1 MAAAAYQFFDF
12 KPPPADMLREVL
24 HGLTSEPKTIAPKY
38 FYDERGSALF
48 EAITRLPEYYL
59 TRTELRLFDRCLGEV
74 RDAIGAGG
82 CVVEYGAGSSLKIRR
97 LLEALRPEAY
107 LPVDIS
113 RRHLER
119 TAAELHADF
128 PWLKVYPTCAD
139 LTEPLELPDV
149 VAGFHKIGFYPG
161 SSIGNFEPE
170 EARRFLGNVAASL
183 GAGAHLLIGVDRKK
197 DRAVLE
203 AAYNDAA
210 GVTSEFNLNVLNH
223 LNDELNADFNPGA
236 FRHKAYYNERHGCIQ
251 MFLESVEDQ
260 TVRLNGA
267 AIELARG
274 ETIHTENSYKYDLEE
289 FKALA
294 AAGGFTCTAAWTDP
308 DEYFALFL
316 LQVEQLGSE

>member
-12 KPPPADMLREVL
+12 KPPPSDMLREVL
-24 HGLTSEPKTIAPKY
+24 QGLTSEPKTISSKY

-59 TRTELRLFDRCLGEV
+59 TRTELRLFRRCLPEV
-74 RDAIGAGG
+74 RDTIGEGG

-97 LLEALRPEAY
+97 LLEAVRPEAY

-113 RRHLER
+113 QRHLER

-139 LTEPLELPDV
+139 LTEPLALPAV
-149 VAGFHKIGFYPG
+149 VAGYHKVGFYPG

-170 EARRFLGNVAASL
+170 EARQFLGNVAASL
-183 GAGAHLLIGVDRKK
+183 GPGAHLLIGVDRKK

-223 LNDELNADFNPGA
+223 LNDELNADFDTDA
-236 FRHKAYYNERHGCIQ
+236 FRHQAHYNERQGCIQ
-251 MFLESVEDQ
+251 MFLESRREQ
-260 TVRLNGA
+260 SVRVNGT
-267 AIELARG
+267 AIEFARG
-274 ETIHTENSYKYDLEE
+274 ETIHTENSYKFELEE
-289 FKALA
+289 FKSLA

-308 DEYFALFL
+308 DKYFTLFL
-316 LQVEQLGSE
+316 LQV